1 MKYKKITNCT
11 LLLITHERPK
21 FLKKSLKY
29 YKNFFTNIKVLDSSL
44 HQNNDLKNQCE
55 YYHCKKKSIL
65 QKILLGLSKTKTSYT
80 IITPD
85 DDFFFPNS
93 IKTGVSFL
101 KKNLDYVSV
110 SGKFYSFEVIGFLK
124 KFNLMYKNG
133 YKDISNRS
141 PSNRLKKICSE
152 PMQMTY
158 TLLRTN
164 IIYKSLLQFKL
175 FKQANFLEDTITLTH
190 VLFGKHKHL
199 NINWMVRDG
208 SVNTSYTSSNQSTGI
223 FEYKQKKTKHI
234 FIKFLKSYF
243 NLLNENHLRINKK
256 ITEKYLKKYFSRSKK
271 VSRTVLGDTILIKNL
286 KKIYKISWYSIFF
299 FRYWLFFSHNEKKFI
314 NLIFK

>member
-1 MKYKKITNCT
+1 
-11 LLLITHERPK
+11 
-21 FLKKSLKY
+21 
-29 YKNFFTNIKVLDSSL
+29 
-44 HQNNDLKNQCE
+44 LKNQCE

-101 KKNLDYVSV
+101 KKNPDYVSV
-110 SGKFYSFEVIGFLK
+110 SGNFYSFEVIGLLK

-133 YKDISNRS
+133 YKNISDKS

-152 PMQMTY
+152 PMTQMSY
-158 TLLRTN
+158 SLLKTDT
-164 IIYKSLLQFKL
+164 IYKSLLQFKL
-175 FKQANFLEDTITLTH
+175 FKQANFFEDTITLTH
-190 VLFGKHKHL
+190 VLFGKHKYL

-208 SVNTSYTSSNQSTGI
+208 LINTSYSSSNQSTGL
-223 FEYKQKKTKHI
+223 FNYKQLETDYI
-234 FIKFLKSYF
+234 FKKFLKSYF
-243 NLLNENHLRINKK
+243 NLLNKNNLRINKK
-256 ITEKYLKKYFSRSKK
+256 ISEKYLKRYFLRSKNL
-271 VSRTVLGDTILIKNL
+271 SRTVLRNTFLIKNL
-286 KKIYKISWYSIFF
+286 KKVYKMFWYGIFF
-299 FRYWLFFSHNEKKFI
+299 FRYWLFFSDNERKFL